1 MAQGIVKSY
10 DPNSGSGIVLLDTDK
25 TEVYIQPGSLKD
37 SIFIT
42 LRQGQ
47 RINFEIENV
56 EDNQVIKNE
65 KIGSK
70 LYTNGYSVRTTLDPS
85 IQIKAEE
92 ALIEGLE
99 KLDKRQGWRGPISN
113 YNLLDYSN
121 EELSK
126 YLQELQTQL
135 PKKRYAG
142 IVIKVSKKFF
152 GISLLK

>member
-56 EDNQVIKNE
+56 EDNQVIKYV
-65 KIGSK
+65 KIG
-70 LYTNGYSVRTTLDPS
+70 
-85 IQIKAEE
+85 
-92 ALIEGLE
+92 
-99 KLDKRQGWRGPISN
+99 QG
-113 YNLLDYSN
+113 DY
-121 EELSK
+121 
-126 YLQELQTQL
+126 
-135 PKKRYAG
+135 
-142 IVIKVSKKFF
+142 
-152 GISLLK
+152 